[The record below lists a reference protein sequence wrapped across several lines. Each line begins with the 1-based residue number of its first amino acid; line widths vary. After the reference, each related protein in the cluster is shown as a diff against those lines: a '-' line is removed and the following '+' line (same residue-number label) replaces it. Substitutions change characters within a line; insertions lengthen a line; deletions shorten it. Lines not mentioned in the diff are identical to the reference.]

1 MRKARRYTLGEIFV
15 MPLLLAVVT
24 IVGLVAALLGDG
36 WLDALSWT
44 GLAIP
49 ALVIPWAFLLRRM

>member
-1 MRKARRYTLGEIFV
+1 MTRHRHFTLGEIFAV
-15 MPLLLAVVT
+15 PLLLAVVT

-36 WLDALSWT
+36 WLDALSWA

-49 ALVIPWAFLLRRM
+49 ALVIPWAFLRRQA